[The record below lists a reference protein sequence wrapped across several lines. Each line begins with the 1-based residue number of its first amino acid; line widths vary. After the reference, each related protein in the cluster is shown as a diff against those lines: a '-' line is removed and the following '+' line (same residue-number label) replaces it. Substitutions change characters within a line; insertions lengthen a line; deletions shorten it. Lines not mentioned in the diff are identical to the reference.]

1 MAEETRIPEKKYY
14 LDVNLEEAETNIHA
28 CLRDAARNVIA
39 VGFYLKRIRDKE
51 LYLDAGYK
59 NIWDYAAAT
68 FGFSKSTASRYMA
81 RNDRFSVDGNSPKL
95 AEQYR
100 DYSKAQLQEMLNL
113 DADQLEDVTPGMTV
127 REIRELKRPK
137 ELPYYDIPGQL
148 NISDF
153 PGMDDVGDDPDAAVD
168 VEETEELIPE
178 SGSFSVTAEDLIEDE
193 TECVATSQQ
202 EGEVVFWQHP
212 YRLQ

>member
-127 REIRELKRPK
+127 REIRELRRPK
-137 ELPYYDIPGQL
+137 EIPYFEIPGQL
-148 NISDF
+148 SLSDF
-153 PGMDDVGDDPDAAVD
+153 PELGEAETGASAA
-168 VEETEELIPE
+168 ENSAPTETMT
-178 SGSFSVTAEDLIEDE
+178 STTAFTVSAED
-193 TECVATSQQ
+193 
-202 EGEVVFWQHP
+202 
-212 YRLQ
+212 